1 MRNSVFTIFRR
12 VAVKQLLDGRMSAEE
27 GLQIFVRVDDE
38 YQAGRTTVEEFRE
51 YVDSLD
57 QALIR
62 ENHPLRPVQ

>member
-1 MRNSVFTIFRR
+1 
-12 VAVKQLLDGRMSAEE
+12 MSAEE